1 MPKNKGKLLVDA
13 TCTPADIQY
22 PCDLS
27 LLNEAR
33 EKTEAIIDILH
44 ETLKGKEKKV
54 RTYRIQ
60 ARKEYLKVSKKRK
73 KSEREI
79 QKAIRKQLGYVKRN
93 LAHINEIKVK
103 TTFQALSKKQ
113 YRDLLVCT
121 EVYRQQQEMY
131 DDKTHR
137 IEDRIVSIS
146 QPHVRPIVRGKAGAA
161 VEFGAKLTISVVDG
175 FTFIEKIS
183 WDNYNE
189 GTDLIEQI
197 ENYRKRFGYYPESVH
212 GDKIYQTRKNRQF
225 CKEHAIRISGPQLG
239 RTPKEKEEQRD
250 KKRQRQQD
258 EKDRIP
264 VEGKFGNAKRRYGM
278 NRIMAKGKDTS
289 ETTIAVIILIIN
301 LEKLRVRFLFVHKKL
316 HWEIKLFSVFR
327 NRVNDYG
334 ERKAA

>member
-1 MPKNKGKLLVDA
+1 MVDA
-13 TCTPADIQY
+13 TCTLADIQY

-44 ETLKGKEKKV
+44 KSLKGKEKKV

-137 IEDRIVSIS
+137 IEDRSVSIG
-146 QPHVRPIVRGKAGAA
+146 QPHIRPIVRGKDGAA
-161 VEFGAKLTISVVDG
+161 VEFGAKMTISVVDG
-175 FTFIEKIS
+175 FIFIEKIS

-225 CKEHAIRISGPQLG
+225 CKEYEIRISGPQLG
-239 RTPKEKEEQRD
+239 RPPKDKEEQRD

-264 VEGKFGNAKRRYGM
+264 IEGKFGNAKRQYGM
-278 NRIMAKGKDTS
+278 NRIMAKGKETN

-301 LEKLRVRFLFVHKKL
+301 LEKPRVRFLFVRKKL
-316 HWEIKLFSVFR
+316 QRRIRFFTVFR
-327 NRVNDYG
+327 KQVNDYVG
-334 ERKAA
+334 SKAA

>member
-1 MPKNKGKLLVDA
+1 MVDA

-22 PCDLS
+22 PCDVS

-44 ETLKGKEKKV
+44 ESLKGKERKV
-54 RTYRIQ
+54 RTYWIR

-79 QKAIRKQLGYVKRN
+79 QKAIRKQLGYMKRN
-93 LAHINEIKVK
+93 LAHINEIKAK
-103 TTFQALSKKQ
+103 TTFHVLNKKQ

-161 VEFGAKLTISVVDG
+161 VEFGAKMTISVVDG

-197 ENYRKRFGYYPESVH
+197 ENSRKRFGYYPESVH

-225 CKEHAIRISGPQLG
+225 CKEYAIRISGPQLG
-239 RTPKEKEEQRD
+239 RPPKEKEEKRD

-278 NRIMAKGKDTS
+278 SRIMAKGKDAS
-289 ETTIAVIILIIN
+289 ETTIAVIILIMN
-301 LEKLRVRFLFVHKKL
+301 LEKLCVRFLFVHKQL
-316 HWEIKLFSVFR
+316 QRGIKVFFVFR
-327 NRVNDYG
+327 NQVNDYG
-334 ERKAA
+334 ERKTA